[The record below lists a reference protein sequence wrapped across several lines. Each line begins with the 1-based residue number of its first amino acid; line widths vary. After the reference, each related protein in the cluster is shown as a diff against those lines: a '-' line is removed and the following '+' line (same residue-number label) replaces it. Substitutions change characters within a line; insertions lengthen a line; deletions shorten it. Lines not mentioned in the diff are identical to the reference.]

1 MKKKFLKLFILLTLL
16 FPFGVFA
23 EELVNSEN
31 EMMVTLEKCID
42 GDTAT
47 FKDSSGNTYKT
58 RFLAID
64 TPETVHPTKEIEAY
78 GKEAS
83 AYTCDTLTNAK
94 EIKLELDP
102 GSDKEDKYG
111 RLLAWVF
118 ADGVLLQNS
127 LLEKGLAEVSYLYG
141 NYKYTEMI
149 QETQEVAKE
158 KQIGIWSDAVLEE
171 TTDDKEE
178 TEEVKE
184 EKGFIEKIIDDL
196 LAKIFD
202 YINELLDNIA
212 SYIENML

>member
-23 EELVNSEN
+23 EEAVSNEN
-31 EMMVTLEKCID
+31 EMVVTLEKCID

-83 AYTCDTLTNAK
+83 TYTCDTLTNAK

-141 NYKYTEMI
+141 DYKYTEMI

-158 KQIGIWSDAVLEE
+158 KKIGIWSDAVLEE

-178 TEEVKE
+178 KEEVKE

>member
-1 MKKKFLKLFILLTLL
+1 MKKNFLKLFILLTLL

-23 EELVNSEN
+23 EEAVSNEN
-31 EMMVTLEKCID
+31 EMVVTLEKCID

-83 AYTCDTLTNAK
+83 TYTCDTLTNAK

-141 NYKYTEMI
+141 DYKYTEMI

-158 KQIGIWSDAVLEE
+158 KQIGIWSDAVLEG

-178 TEEVKE
+178 KEEVKE

-212 SYIENML
+212 SYCE

>member
-1 MKKKFLKLFILLTLL
+1 MKKNFFKLFILLTLL

-23 EELVNSEN
+23 EEAVSNEN

-64 TPETVHPTKEIEAY
+64 TPETVNPTKEVEAY
-78 GKEAS
+78 GKDAS
-83 AYTCDTLTNAK
+83 TYTCDTLTNAK

-118 ADGVLLQNS
+118 TDGVLLQNS
-127 LLEKGLAEVSYLYG
+127 LVEQGLAEVSYLYG
-141 NYKYTEMI
+141 DYKYTEMI

-158 KQIGIWSDAVLEE
+158 KKIGIWSDAVLEK

-178 TEEVKE
+178 KEEVKE
-184 EKGFIEKIIDDL
+184 EKGFIEKLIDDL

-212 SYIENML
+212 SSIENML